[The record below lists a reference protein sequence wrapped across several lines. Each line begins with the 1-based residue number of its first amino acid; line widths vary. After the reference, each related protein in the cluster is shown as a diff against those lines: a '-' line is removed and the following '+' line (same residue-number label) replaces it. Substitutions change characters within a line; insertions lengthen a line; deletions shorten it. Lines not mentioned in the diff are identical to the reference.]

1 MSDYSDKIIT
11 VDQALDMVSSGMRIT
26 AAMAASQPQAFFSR
40 LHTIADR
47 VEDVTVTC
55 CLPTIEFEFMRERYL
70 RKSFI
75 LHSLFHSPL
84 LRRLSPGSRVSY
96 VPNCLHYAG
105 RKRNDAVQTDIF
117 IASASMP
124 SPDGYVYIS
133 SSNEY
138 ETVICEKA
146 RKIIFECSPNIP
158 SVRGDSRV
166 PLEKVDHIIICDYRL
181 PELPDA
187 RLNDKD
193 MKIGA
198 LISDLIHDGDTIQ
211 VGIGGIPNAV
221 CESIMNKKDLG
232 AHTEMMTTG
241 IMRLMKAGAVNGSRK
256 NIEPGKVVFAFAF
269 GTRELYDFMDGND
282 SLLMRSGAW
291 VNDPMVVGLN
301 DNMVSI
307 NTTVEIDL
315 TGQCC
320 SESVGPRQI
329 SGTGGA
335 CDMAAGAQ
343 RSKNG
348 RSIVALY
355 STVMAA
361 GTRGGQAREQSKIV
375 QSLKPGAAVS
385 IQRNDVDWV
394 VTEYGA
400 VNLRGQDI
408 CTRAKRLISIA
419 HPMFREELTAAAREF
434 GYIY

>member
-1 MSDYSDKIIT
+1 MTDYSDKIIT
-11 VDQALDMVSSGMRIT
+11 VEQALDMVASGMNIT
-26 AAMAASQPQAFFSR
+26 SAMAASQPQAFFSQ
-40 LHTIADR
+40 LHTIANR
-47 VEDVTVTC
+47 VEDVIVTC
-55 CLPTIEFEFMRERYL
+55 CLPTIEFEFMQERYL
-70 RKSFI
+70 KKSFT

-84 LRRLSPGSRVSY
+84 LRRLHPTGRVSY
-96 VPNCLHYAG
+96 VPNCLHYSG
-105 RKRNDAVQTDIF
+105 RKRNDAIATDIF

-124 SPDGYVYIS
+124 SEDGYVYLS

-158 SVRGDSRV
+158 TVRGDSRV
-166 PLEKVDHIIICDYRL
+166 PLERVDHIIMCDYRL
-181 PELPDA
+181 PVLEDMPP
-187 RLNDKD
+187 NDKD
-193 MKIGA
+193 IEIGTRISG
-198 LISDLIHDGDTIQ
+198 LINDGDTIQ

-232 AHTEMMTTG
+232 VHTEMMTTG
-241 IMRLMKAGAVNGSRK
+241 IMRLMQAGAVNGSRK
-256 NIEPGKVVFAFAF
+256 NLEPGKVVFAFAF
-269 GTRELYDFMDGND
+269 GTQEMYDFMDKND
-282 SLLMRSGAW
+282 ALLMRSGAW

-307 NTTVEIDL
+307 NTTVEVDL

-320 SESVGPRQI
+320 SESIGSRQI

-335 CDMAAGAQ
+335 SDMAIGAQ

-355 STVMAA
+355 STVSVRNPDT
-361 GTRGGQAREQSKIV
+361 GEREEQSKIV
-375 QSLKPGAAVS
+375 PVLKPGAAVS

-394 VTEYGA
+394 VTEFGA

-408 CTRAKRLISIA
+408 RTRARRLISIA
-419 HPMFREELTAAAREF
+419 HPRFREELMRAAKEYE
-434 GYIY
+434 YIF